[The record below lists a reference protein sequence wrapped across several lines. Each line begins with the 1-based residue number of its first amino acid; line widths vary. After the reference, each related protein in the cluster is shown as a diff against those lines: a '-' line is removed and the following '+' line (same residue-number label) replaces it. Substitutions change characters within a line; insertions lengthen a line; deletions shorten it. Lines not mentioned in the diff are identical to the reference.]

1 MDNSGMIVSVK
12 LEICS
17 KQRIVSGTMYIQP
30 RATYVTAK
38 HRYDL
43 VCINL
48 RLSEMRGVFCTF
60 SRVMELLS

>member
-30 RATYVTAK
+30 RATYATVK
-38 HRYDL
+38 HRCDL
-43 VCINL
+43 VCVYL
-48 RLSEMRGVFCTF
+48 RLSEMTWMFYTF
-60 SRVMELLS
+60 A

>member
-30 RATYVTAK
+30 KDTYVTAK

-43 VCINL
+43 VCVYL
-48 RLSEMRGVFCTF
+48 RLSEMTWIFYTF
-60 SRVMELLS
+60 PLLLYHAS